1 MRKISKSRADDDV
14 VSSTNGSIVND
25 DQAASAEPSTDLN
38 ERDRERDSVNESVD
52 QSIDNDSDAPP
63 KKSKSN
69 KRGRKKKVV
78 EKDDKD
84 ESAEEEYE
92 VRNNY

>member
-14 VSSTNGSIVND
+14 ISSTNGSVVND
-25 DQAASAEPSTDLN
+25 DQTTSAEPSTDIN
-38 ERDRERDSVNESVD
+38 ERDRDSVNESVD
-52 QSIDNDSDAPP
+52 QSADDASDAPP
-63 KKSKSN
+63 KKTKG

-78 EKDDKD
+78 EKNNEV

-92 VRNNY
+92 VCK